1 MIIRTAHS
9 SGRWD
14 RSPELLARNIARMR
28 EGGRTIVTRTEMGRN
43 DFHNLLL
50 TGDSWRAHHP
60 LTDHGRADCSIEWN
74 THVWRCER
82 AFTKQLTEIR
92 VFTRL
97 GFQLPPTIA
106 VCALLKH
113 HSTGRELMVA
123 TFHRNLKNTARR
135 RAARA
140 AEARTLRAFVRTQQ
154 AKHPDRAVV
163 LQFDENSNQRLP
175 WLRGILRAT
184 VQQGTRLRNLW
195 VGHLP
200 ENGGTHGRSLLD
212 VTLSTLPGRSWLL
225 ADDESSDHRPYAS
238 EMEWDD

>member
-1 MIIRTAHS
+1 MTIRTAHS

-14 RSPELLARNIARMR
+14 RSPELLARNIRRMR
-28 EGGRTIVTRTEMGRN
+28 EGGRSIVTRTEMGKPG
-43 DFHNLLL
+43 FHDALDQ
-50 TGDSWRAHHP
+50 GDSWRAHHP
-60 LTDHGRADCSIEWN
+60 LTDHGLADCSIEWDN
-74 THVWRCER
+74 DVWTCRR

-97 GFQLPPTIA
+97 GFQLPPTLA
-106 VCALLKH
+106 VCALLVH
-113 HSTGRELMVA
+113 RETGRELLVA

-154 AKHPDRAVV
+154 KKHPDRAVV

-175 WLRGILRAT
+175 WLRGILRAS
-184 VQQGTRLRNLW
+184 VQRGTRLRNLW

-200 ENGGTHGRSLLD
+200 PSGGTHGRSLLD

-225 ADDESSDHRPYAS
+225 ADDDSSDHRPYAT